1 MNRAF
6 HSSRSRAQ
14 KAARIPSLRRVARAG
29 ALLATVIVLA
39 ISFAACSSSNNSTL
53 TSIAVTP
60 ATASIAVGATQ
71 QYVATGTYSDGSMKT
86 LTTETWNSSTTATAT
101 ISTSGLATGLALG
114 TTTITATCGT
124 VTSPGVTLTV
134 SNATLESI
142 AVTPTNASIAVGATQ
157 QYTATGTYSDGTMSV
172 LTNATWTSSNIA
184 VATIGSTTGLATGVG
199 VGTTTITAASG
210 TVTSPGVT
218 LTVTSTGGNNSLLNG
233 QYALLLSGA
242 DQADGFAFNYS
253 FAASI
258 TADGLGDITTGEI
271 DFADGNFMTANV
283 TPITGTYTIGS
294 DGRGSITLTTLNTY
308 FGVGGITTL
317 GVSMTSGTGGLII
330 EEDSFATGSGT
341 LTMQGAGSTSQSSI
355 TGNYVFA
362 FSGVDESNT
371 DSIIDVAGDFTAN
384 GAGGVFS
391 NGVQDV
397 VTGGV
402 TNLNGAIAGTYTA
415 PDGNGRGTATLQ
427 SGDYAYYSAGGTT
440 LYFIEIDEKTLLS
453 GSVVTQ
459 ASSPSLPAGSYA
471 FAGGGTDYLDGGV
484 PLAVGGLFTSD
495 GAINITSGTLDFND
509 DGSGTEFSDIAIS
522 GTWTVGSNGRGVM
535 TLSDPDYPITE
546 FSFYPTANNGIF
558 LLEIDGSGFQSS
570 EIAML
575 QSGTF
580 SDASLTGPYAVNFSG
595 VPLNTGA
602 LEHDVVGEL
611 TSNGAG
617 TLTGL
622 ADVNSFGGTGGVM
635 TGGAFTGTY
644 TVSDASGRFSGFLTD
659 SESSQTVEF
668 YTVDAATPN
677 TALFISLDTFQVN
690 SGVMETQMFDSV
702 PPQGGHAVRVLPA
715 HFIGPRALLHHAAHE
730 DGTRVPVK

>member
-1 MNRAF
+1 MNKAF
-6 HSSRSRAQ
+6 HSSGSRTQ
-14 KAARIPSLRRVARAG
+14 KTARIPSARKFARAG

-39 ISFAACSSSNNSTL
+39 FSFAACGSSSNTTL

-60 ATASIAVGATQ
+60 ATASIAVGGTQ
-71 QYVATGTYSDGSMKT
+71 QYVATGTYSNGGTLIITSLVTWTSGTPGTATISSPGGLATGVAAGTSIITASSGTITGTAVLNVTAAPTLTSIAVTPATATIDIGGTQQYTATGTYSDGSMKT

-371 DSIIDVAGDFTAN
+371 DS
-384 GAGGVFS
+384 
-391 NGVQDV
+391 
-397 VTGGV
+397 
-402 TNLNGAIAGTYTA
+402 
-415 PDGNGRGTATLQ
+415 
-427 SGDYAYYSAGGTT
+427 
-440 LYFIEIDEKTLLS
+440 
-453 GSVVTQ
+453 
-459 ASSPSLPAGSYA
+459 
-471 FAGGGTDYLDGGV
+471 
-484 PLAVGGLFTSD
+484 
-495 GAINITSGTLDFND
+495 
-509 DGSGTEFSDIAIS
+509 
-522 GTWTVGSNGRGVM
+522 
-535 TLSDPDYPITE
+535 
-546 FSFYPTANNGIF
+546 
-558 LLEIDGSGFQSS
+558 
-570 EIAML
+570 
-575 QSGTF
+575 
-580 SDASLTGPYAVNFSG
+580 
-595 VPLNTGA
+595 
-602 LEHDVVGEL
+602 
-611 TSNGAG
+611 
-617 TLTGL
+617 
-622 ADVNSFGGTGGVM
+622 
-635 TGGAFTGTY
+635 
-644 TVSDASGRFSGFLTD
+644 
-659 SESSQTVEF
+659 
-668 YTVDAATPN
+668 
-677 TALFISLDTFQVN
+677 
-690 SGVMETQMFDSV
+690 
-702 PPQGGHAVRVLPA
+702 
-715 HFIGPRALLHHAAHE
+715 
-730 DGTRVPVK
+730 